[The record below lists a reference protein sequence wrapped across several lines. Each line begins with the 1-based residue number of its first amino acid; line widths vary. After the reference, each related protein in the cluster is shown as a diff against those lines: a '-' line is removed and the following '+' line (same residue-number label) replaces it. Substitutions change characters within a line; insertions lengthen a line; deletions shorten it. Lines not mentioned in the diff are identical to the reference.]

1 MSSVYYMLFMAVCF
15 VGFGDFF
22 LSVFE
27 KKQICIKRW
36 EHILIYLGCT
46 GCILAGTVWL
56 ADAYIVRQIVTLGVM
71 WGYSRLLY
79 REKSGKPLL
88 WILLYY
94 ATVAITEF
102 LCMVLFQW
110 LVPDMVQQNSGDGD
124 TLSQWIMAILVQL
137 ILFLIIIILRGIF
150 KRQRN
155 IRLTVS
161 EWIRFALFAIF
172 SVGII
177 STIYIRFEVIRQ
189 EKLEGVYLWVSLG
202 LLLMNILIYT
212 LICDISRRDA
222 QIQEDSLLR
231 ERAEQEMKMYRSI
244 SESYEK
250 QQRREHEY
258 KNQLAC
264 IGALLR
270 DKNYEEAEAY
280 LLDITHD
287 HAGSEHIIDT
297 NHVIVNAIL
306 NSKYKEARDKGIL
319 MTVLLS
325 DLSKIKI
332 ADKDIVIIL
341 SNLLNNAIEACE
353 QCERGVIKVKIAEEE
368 QQLLIAVSNTYQRPL
383 VQEGEVFRTTK
394 TQNSENHGLGLE
406 NVRAVVDTYNGICVV
421 QYDAEEFRVLIQI

>member
-46 GCILAGTVWL
+46 GCILAATVWL

-79 REKSGKPLL
+79 CEKLGKPLL

-102 LCMVLFQW
+102 LCMTLFQW
-110 LVPDMVQQNSGDGD
+110 LVPDMVQHNSGDGD

-212 LICDISRRDA
+212 LICDISQRDA

-264 IGALLR
+264 IGGLLR

-319 MTVLLS
+319 MTVMLS

-332 ADKDIVIIL
+332 TDKDIVIIL

-353 QCERGVIKVKIAEEE
+353 QCERGVIKVKIAGEE
-368 QQLLIAVSNTYQRPL
+368 QQLLIAVSNTYQRPP

-394 TQNSENHGLGLE
+394 TQDSENHGLGLE

>member
-1 MSSVYYMLFMAVCF
+1 MSSVYYMLFMAGCF

-27 KKQICIKRW
+27 KKQIGLKRW
-36 EHILIYLGCT
+36 KHILIYIGCT
-46 GCILAGTVWL
+46 GCILAATVWL
-56 ADAYIVRQIVTLGVM
+56 ADAYIVRQIETLGIL
-71 WGYSRLLY
+71 WGYSWLLY
-79 REKSGKPLL
+79 RERTGKPLL

-94 ATVAITEF
+94 GTVTITEF

-110 LVPDMVQQNSGDGD
+110 LVPDMVQKNSGEGD
-124 TLSQWIMAILVQL
+124 TLPQWIMAILVQL

-155 IRLTVS
+155 IHLTVS
-161 EWIRFALFAIF
+161 EWIRFALFVIF

-177 STIYIRFEVIRQ
+177 SSIYIRFEVIRQ
-189 EKLEGVYLWVSLG
+189 EKLETVYLWVSLG
-202 LLLMNILIYT
+202 LLLMNILMYS

-222 QIQEDSLLR
+222 KIQDDSLLR

-270 DKNYEEAEAY
+270 DKNYEEAEVY
-280 LLDITHD
+280 LLDITQD
-287 HAGSEHIIDT
+287 HAEAEHIIDT

-319 MTVLLS
+319 MTVMLS

-332 ADKDIVIIL
+332 TDKDIVIIL

-353 QCERGVIKVKIAEEE
+353 QCEQGVIKVKIAREE
-368 QQLLIAVSNTYQRPL
+368 QQFLIAVTNTYQRPP
-383 VQEGEVFRTTK
+383 VPEGERFRSTK
-394 TQNSENHGLGLE
+394 MQDTENHGLGLE
-406 NVRAVVDTYNGICVV
+406 NVRTVVETYNGICVV